1 MTDPNP
7 FHVGLDKTPANYAP
21 LSPLSFLARAA
32 HVHPEHV
39 AVIHGDR
46 RYSWA
51 QTYARCRRLASA
63 LAQRGVGEGDTV
75 SAMLFNT
82 PEMFEAHYGVP
93 MLGAVL
99 HSINTRLDAKTI
111 AYMLDHA
118 ETKVLLTDTEA
129 APTIKEAL
137 KTLDP
142 DKLLLLGAFGAG
154 CLVGLATFS
163 PVLSWTFKN
172 YHNPTLATLT
182 GFMLGSLNKIWPWR
196 KPVLGLNEAGELVD
210 IENGMAVQKVIKE
223 VNLTPGQFAIEVG
236 DAHLFAAL
244 VAMVLGLA
252 VVLLLER
259 MGSAEGE

>member
-137 KTLDP
+137 
-142 DKLLLLGAFGAG
+142 
-154 CLVGLATFS
+154 
-163 PVLSWTFKN
+163 
-172 YHNPTLATLT
+172 TLATNQPL
-182 GFMLGSLNKIWPWR
+182 
-196 KPVLGLNEAGELVD
+196 VVD
-210 IENGMAVQKVIKE
+210 IDGLQFGKDDVICAVGV
-223 VNLTPGQFAIEVG
+223 
-236 DAHLFAAL
+236 DASGPRG
-244 VAMVLGLA
+244 VPSG
-252 VVLLLER
+252 R
-259 MGSAEGE
+259 